1 VSLSFQA
8 GPSNSVLYY
17 SYAWDVA
24 GNLTARAEWTLS
36 VGETFTYD
44 TTNRVTGSS
53 IGGTAKSVSYDGDG
67 NITYKSD
74 VGTYNYNAS
83 GSAQPHAIQSITGTV
98 NSGSGYVSNP
108 SYSYDNNGNMLSGG
122 GRSFT
127 YTATNQVASIGL
139 PGGGTI
145 SYQYDTF
152 DQRYQQAAP
161 EGTTV
166 YWDAQGVTSEQYT
179 AAGTGAVTWRSYL
192 TAAGEKIGMMVQ
204 PSGGATTP
212 IYFHSDH
219 LGLIVALTNSAGTVI
234 ERDDYDPW
242 GKRRN
247 TNGADDPGDTLTSQT
262 TRGYTGEEHV
272 ADVALINLNARM
284 YDPQIG
290 KFMGSDPLVAYP
302 FSSQGWNRFAYAN
315 NNPLAYYDPLGLL
328 AVQVGFGGGLNVPVV
343 GVAFQVSFGFVADF
357 SGNAKFY
364 GTFGGVKGLG
374 ESYKMGVS
382 IAGTDGDI
390 SVFDGESVTQSFIA
404 GNGLVGGSI
413 DYSHSVS
420 GGGSLGFTVGEVGG
434 LGYTAGITNTKLFGF
449 GDIARAFSSM
459 VGGQSGKSVAGG
471 SGASNTGI
479 SQSDRNPNRSSSSN
493 SSNGSLSGSQGSTPP
508 DLSPPDLSSPPLD
521 PITPTPFTPPSLPTF
536 LPQAPPLPSVNIP
549 NTDVGTPGG
558 GYNPDSK
565 FAGT

>member
-1 VSLSFQA
+1 VSLSFEA

-74 VGTYNYNAS
+74 LGTYNYNAS

-98 NSGSGYVSNP
+98 NSGSGYVTNP
-108 SYSYDNNGNMLSGG
+108 SYAYDNNGNMLSGG
-122 GRSFT
+122 GRSVS
-127 YTATNQVASIGL
+127 YTATNQASSMAL

-166 YWDAQGVTSEQYT
+166 YWNAQGVTSEQYT

-204 PSGGATTP
+204 PAGGAATP

-219 LGLIVALTNSAGTVI
+219 LGSIVALTNSAGTVI

-247 TNGADDPGDTLTSQT
+247 TNGTDDPGDTLTSQT

-290 KFMGSDPLVAYP
+290 KFMGSDPLVASPYT
-302 FSSQGWNRFAYAN
+302 SQGWNRFAYAG
-315 NNPLAYYDPLGLL
+315 NNPLNATDPTGAYPVWCTDGCGGIVTGLASDGFSYSGEGESGLEDDALINAGSNMIASGFREIDTSQASDQTAGNAPLSSADQSVAQPSAVADSASRTSSISGSEDTSQITQPGSGPDAVPPGYDDNIVVTGSRSTTATNTWDNANSFGEIVVTAPRTGFVLTAGNEWDSGLTRDTNQLLEMLKNAKAQGDTQLANRIIKQLKVAGVRNANKLRGLGQFRTGPLFLVPDSIL
-328 AVQVGFGGGLNVPVV
+328 NTFMCQYMSSCEGGG
-343 GVAFQVSFGFVADF
+343 A
-357 SGNAKFY
+357 
-364 GTFGGVKGLG
+364 
-374 ESYKMGVS
+374 
-382 IAGTDGDI
+382 
-390 SVFDGESVTQSFIA
+390 
-404 GNGLVGGSI
+404 
-413 DYSHSVS
+413 
-420 GGGSLGFTVGEVGG
+420 
-434 LGYTAGITNTKLFGF
+434 
-449 GDIARAFSSM
+449 
-459 VGGQSGKSVAGG
+459 
-471 SGASNTGI
+471 
-479 SQSDRNPNRSSSSN
+479 
-493 SSNGSLSGSQGSTPP
+493 
-508 DLSPPDLSSPPLD
+508 
-521 PITPTPFTPPSLPTF
+521 
-536 LPQAPPLPSVNIP
+536 
-549 NTDVGTPGG
+549 
-558 GYNPDSK
+558 
-565 FAGT
+565 